1 MVYIVGVG
9 TAVPPYVIHQ
19 DQARELA
26 ARYFERYLTHM
37 DRLKTVFKHAAIDT
51 RYFVVPVEWWDTTE
65 HSLPERNQIYL
76 REAARIGQQAIESAL
91 DAAGTKVQDIDNL
104 IVVSSSGIATPSL
117 DAILM
122 NRMGMRPDVRRV
134 PIWGLGCAGGVA
146 GLARAAEMTRVYP
159 DSITVLMAVET
170 CGLTFQF
177 GDTSKKNF
185 IATSLFAD
193 GAAAAVLTGEPR
205 AEQNAQPT
213 LQICDSQSTLWPDTL
228 GVMGWNVVDQGF
240 GVIFG
245 SEIPRYVAD
254 LFRPEVDRFLG
265 KHALRVEQI
274 THFIFHPGGAKVI
287 DAYDEA
293 LDLTNGHLD
302 PSREILRLYGNMS
315 SPTVL
320 FVLDYILQHCD
331 CKRGDYGLVA
341 ALGPGFSAEQ
351 VLVQFK

>member
-26 ARYFERYLTHM
+26 ARHFERYLSHM
-37 DRLKTVFKHAAIDT
+37 DRLKTVFQHAEIDT
-51 RYFVVPVEWWDTTE
+51 RYFVVPLEWWNTAE

-76 REAARIGQQAIESAL
+76 REAARIGQQAIEAAL
-91 DAAGTKVQDIDNL
+91 DAAGLIVQDIDNL

-122 NRMGMRPDVRRV
+122 NLMGMRPDVRRV
-134 PIWGLGCAGGVA
+134 PIWGLGCAGAVA

-159 DSITVLMAVET
+159 DSITVLVAVET

-205 AEQNAQPT
+205 TEQNAQPT

-245 SEIPRYVAD
+245 SEIPRYVSD

-265 KHALRVEQI
+265 KHELRVEQI
-274 THFIFHPGGAKVI
+274 DHFIFHPGGAKVI

-351 VLVQFK
+351 MLVHFE